1 MEENK
6 SLNSAALSL
15 LAELGIEGT
24 YSSPGL
30 LSMSATDSKYLR
42 DLKLNVT
49 AVMKSKH
56 LTGKEAALLAL
67 ATAANEKNEILIAA
81 FEKMAAKEGATAEE
95 ISETHACASLLSLNN
110 VFYRFRHYMKGS
122 EYYNNTPAG
131 IRMSIMMAPAMGKE
145 LFELMSLVVSALN
158 GCEQCVT
165 SHEHSIRALGTGEAR
180 VYDAIR
186 LSAVIK
192 SLCVTI

>member
-15 LAELGIEGT
+15 LAELGIDGT

-56 LTGKEAALLAL
+56 LTGKEA
-67 ATAANEKNEILIAA
+67 
-81 FEKMAAKEGATAEE
+81 
-95 ISETHACASLLSLNN
+95 
-110 VFYRFRHYMKGS
+110 
-122 EYYNNTPAG
+122 
-131 IRMSIMMAPAMGKE
+131 GK
-145 LFELMSLVVSALN
+145 
-158 GCEQCVT
+158 
-165 SHEHSIRALGTGEAR
+165 
-180 VYDAIR
+180 
-186 LSAVIK
+186 
-192 SLCVTI
+192 